1 MKLLSTLFILSS
13 FIFYSQAQTLSE
25 QYRPLLDSLKK
36 QDYSKAIALI
46 DRLQYFEDSINFGL
60 KLEKA
65 HLLLL
70 TGSSIESYN
79 ESYQVF
85 TKSKNR
91 EEISLALLYAAITFI
106 EQKQYGTAIMFMERA
121 DIVEK
126 YKTARNII
134 LGYTYFLAGENE
146 KAKQY
151 FEYAGL
157 SDYQSIFGKELK
169 KLKKER
175 TLILISSILV
185 PGSGYAFHGEGYK
198 ASTAF
203 LLNAFVIST
212 AIRIGS
218 NSFIDGFLFAVPIMM
233 RYYFGTIMKT
243 DKISLLKIEKYKHQK
258 LIYISKLN

>member
-1 MKLLSTLFILSS
+1 MKLLSILFIISS
-13 FIFYSQAQTLSE
+13 FHFNAQAQRLSHE
-25 QYRPLLDSLKK
+25 YRPLLDSLKK
-36 QDYSKAIALI
+36 TDLNQAIALI
-46 DRLQYFEDSINFGL
+46 DRLQYFEDSIHYGL

-65 HLLLL
+65 KLLLL
-70 TGSSIESYN
+70 QGNSIEAYS

-85 TKSKNR
+85 TQSKNK

-106 EQKQYGTAIMFMERA
+106 EQKQYGAASMFIERG

-126 YKTARNII
+126 YKTSRNII
-134 LGYTYFLAGENE
+134 LAYIYYLTEQKE

-151 FEYAGL
+151 FEYAGINNYHIL
-157 SDYQSIFGKELK
+157 FGKDLK
-169 KLKKER
+169 RLKRER
-175 TLILISSILV
+175 TLILMSSILI

-218 NSFIDGFLFAVPIMM
+218 NSFIDGFIFAVPIMM

-243 DKISLLKIEKYKHQK
+243 DKISLYKLEKLKQDK
-258 LIYISKLN
+258 LLSILP